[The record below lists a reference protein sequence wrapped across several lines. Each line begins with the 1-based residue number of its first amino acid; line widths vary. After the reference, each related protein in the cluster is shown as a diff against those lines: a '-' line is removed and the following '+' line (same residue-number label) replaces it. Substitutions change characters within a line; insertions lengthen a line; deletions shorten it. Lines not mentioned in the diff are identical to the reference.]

1 MTMYSNR
8 KIREGYETYLSSGA
22 DAKRREENLLHFSVS
37 LSFIRRTM
45 CSFNYCYSW
54 KKYSNIF

>member
-22 DAKRREENLLHFSVS
+22 DAERREENLLHFSVS
-37 LSFIRRTM
+37 LSVL
-45 CSFNYCYSW
+45 
-54 KKYSNIF
+54 